1 MELTVNGF
9 MPAPAWL
16 IEVIREL
23 AGNQLSAGRGAR
35 PYWRQYGLTHLRDPQ
50 PARTAKTAPKEA
62 SASPSPMMLAAPI
75 RSPIPR
81 IDGRDFILIYRL
93 PDGTG
98 ARPRDIVVARF
109 GRVEL
114 NAREVDITQ
123 QEILTKHPNATFLV
137 LRQQTE
143 IGRPGAQWVRPDGGR
158 IDPRWV
164 ERFESW
170 P

>member
-1 MELTVNGF
+1 MELTINGF

-16 IEVIREL
+16 LEVIREL
-23 AGNQLSAGRGAR
+23 AGNQLVTGRGVR
-35 PYWRQYGLTHLRDPQ
+35 PPPHWRRSGRKHMKEELLSRAPSA
-50 PARTAKTAPKEA
+50 PAAAPAAPTMTAP
-62 SASPSPMMLAAPI
+62 PI
-75 RSPIPR
+75 RSAMPR
-81 IDGRDFILIYRL
+81 VDGRDFILIYRL
-93 PDGTG
+93 PDSTG

-114 NAREVDITQ
+114 NAREVELTQ
-123 QEILTKHPNATFLV
+123 QEILAKHPNATFLV

-143 IGRPGAQWVRPDGGR
+143 IGRPGARWIRPDGGR
-158 IDPRWV
+158 LDPRWV